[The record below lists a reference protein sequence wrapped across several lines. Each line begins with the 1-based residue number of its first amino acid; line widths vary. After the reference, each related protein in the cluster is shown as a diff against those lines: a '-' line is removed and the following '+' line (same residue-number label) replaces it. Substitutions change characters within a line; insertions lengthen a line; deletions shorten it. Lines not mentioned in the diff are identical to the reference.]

1 MSALAD
7 ELVRQAKQDA
17 ADGRIDE
24 AKTAYLRA
32 LQHEPDHADAMTGLG
47 ALLASIGM
55 ATDAR
60 VILEETVRRH
70 PAHADAHR
78 VLVTVCSAL
87 GDKAAAY
94 QHSMRE
100 FEVRPI
106 LTIPYA
112 GSGTPVRLL
121 LVSAADGINTRTAR
135 FRDRRLFETTYV
147 AAEFIG
153 DRPLP
158 DHDIVFNTI
167 GDAERSL
174 AVIDA
179 AERVVAR
186 TTRPVLN
193 HPRHIRATQRVD
205 NARRLAAIPGVR
217 TARMARIPRARA
229 ADPTLIAELGL
240 PFLLRVPGHHTGEFF
255 ERIDDPA
262 QIETALAALPGD
274 ELLAMSFL
282 DTRDEQGRYHKY
294 RMMII
299 DGTLYPLHAA
309 MGTTWKLHF
318 FSGTHG
324 ADERALDTAFL
335 ADPEAGIGTP
345 AMTALRA
352 IAAELHLD
360 YGGIDFGIDRDGNVL
375 VFEANATMTVPEADP
390 DPAFA
395 YRTPYLDTVAVAVM
409 RMFVTRAKS
418 AAARTDRG
426 ATQFI

>member
-1 MSALAD
+1 MSASAD
-7 ELVRQAKQDA
+7 ELVRRAKQDA
-17 ADGRIDE
+17 AAGRIDE
-24 AKTAYLRA
+24 AKTAYLTA

-47 ALLASIGM
+47 ALLASLGM
-55 ATDAR
+55 AGDAR

-78 VLVTVCSAL
+78 VLVTVCTAL
-87 GDKAAAY
+87 GDKDAAY
-94 QHSMRE
+94 RHSMRE

-106 LTIPYA
+106 SVIPYA
-112 GSGTPVRLL
+112 GTGTPVRLL

-135 FRDRRLFETTYV
+135 FRDRRLFETIYV

-174 AVIDA
+174 AVIEA

-193 HPRHIRATQRVD
+193 HPRHIRAATRVE

-217 TARMARIPRARA
+217 TARMARIPRGRV
-229 ADPTLIAELGL
+229 AEPRLVELLGL
-240 PFLLRVPGHHTGEFF
+240 PYLLRVPGHHTGELF
-255 ERIDDPA
+255 ERVDDPA
-262 QIETALAALPGD
+262 QIETLLAKLPGD
-274 ELLAMSFL
+274 DLLAMSFL
-282 DTRDEQGRYHKY
+282 DTRDAQGRYHKY
-294 RMMII
+294 RMMIV
-299 DGTLYPLHAA
+299 DGALYPLHAA
-309 MGTTWKLHF
+309 VGANWMLHF

-324 ADERALDTAFL
+324 EDERALDAAFL
-335 ADPEAGIGTP
+335 ADPEATIGTA
-345 AMTALRA
+345 AMNALHA
-352 IAAELHLD
+352 IAAELQLD
-360 YGGIDFGIDRDGNVL
+360 YGGIDFGLDRDGNVL

-409 RMFVTRAKS
+409 RMFVTRAKPQVS
-418 AAARTDRG
+418 S
-426 ATQFI
+426 